1 MKKEDLAKEFAERD
15 IRESLQK
22 QNRAFVIFSEKTDP
36 KIAKAILQEQ
46 RIDDYIT
53 GKMSPEQEQQFLNEC
68 RENKEL
74 REQAVLTAM
83 MVKAIK
89 TLGRL

>member
-1 MKKEDLAKEFAERD
+1 MKKEDLAREFAERD

-36 KIAKAILQEQ
+36 KITEAIRQEE
-46 RIDDYIT
+46 RIDAYIR
-53 GKMSPEQEQQFLNEC
+53 GKMTPEQEQEFLNEC

-74 REQAVLTAM
+74 REQAVLTAR

-89 TLGRL
+89 TLRRL